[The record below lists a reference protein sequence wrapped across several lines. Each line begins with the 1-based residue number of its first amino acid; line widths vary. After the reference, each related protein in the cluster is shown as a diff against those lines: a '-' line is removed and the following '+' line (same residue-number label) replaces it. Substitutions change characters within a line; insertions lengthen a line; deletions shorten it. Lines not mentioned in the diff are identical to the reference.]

1 MVTAAPVIGKG
12 IQVGGQ
18 AAIKGINVGGQA
30 AIKHSGIRER
40 ILARN
45 MNNSVLGAVKNPQVS
60 SKVIQHNPSFD
71 ISRYQKPHRFNT
83 VRREMNFNRRLDGNF
98 KPHDIQL
105 VRVQD
110 RDGLRRT
117 GDVLSLQTKPR
128 KMSVIEAGDR
138 STMQRNTVH
147 FADQ

>member
-1 MVTAAPVIGKG
+1 MPVVGKG
-12 IQVGGQ
+12 VELVG
-18 AAIKGINVGGQA
+18 KGINVGGQA

-45 MNNSVLGAVKNPQVS
+45 MNKSILGTVKSPQVS
-60 SKVIQHNPSFD
+60 SKVIQHKPPFD
-71 ISRYQKPHRFNT
+71 LNRFRRPHRFNT
-83 VRREMNFNRRLDGNF
+83 ARREMDFNRRLDSNF

-117 GDVLSLQTKPR
+117 GDILSLQTKPR
-128 KMSVIEAGDR
+128 NMPIESVKDR
-138 STMQRNTVH
+138 GTMQRNTVH